1 MKRALFIVFVM
12 CSVLLSV
19 PVANAAGCSGGG
31 VSTRLDPPLN
41 PNGELANGMSF
52 GTIPLTGVFGSKF
65 NATTVYASWDR
76 WNPGNVGAIET
87 YFLYASSDGGA
98 TWSCTRSLALSA
110 QISGV
115 ASGVEILVIVL
126 ASKGDTWAKSQL
138 VKVPPVNP
146 PTSVCPSDN
155 YEFRITYVE
164 GLKAFF
170 LVMFPGVTSADPDSP
185 YFAGK
190 NQSAQFLNYTFE
202 ATVDNWKSKVIGK
215 DSKGKTTF
223 SLGYGAWIKPLDAK
237 KIHTF
242 RAIPVSST
250 SYPLNTSGCSPFT
263 KSLLPKAQ
271 KIDPC
276 AISVLDPNCKQE
288 VVVGENAGNDSQV
301 QPTVEKK
308 ATITCVKGKLTK
320 KVTAIKPVCPAG
332 YKKK

>member
-1 MKRALFIVFVM
+1 
-12 CSVLLSV
+12 
-19 PVANAAGCSGGG
+19 
-31 VSTRLDPPLN
+31 
-41 PNGELANGMSF
+41 MSF
-52 GTIPLTGVFGSKF
+52 GTTPLTGVFGSKS
-65 NATTVYASWDR
+65 NATTVYASWAR

-115 ASGVEILVIVL
+115 ASGVEILVVVL

-170 LVMFPGVTSADPDSP
+170 LVMFPGDTSSDPDSP

-190 NQSAQFLNYTFE
+190 NQKAQFLNYKFE
-202 ATVDNWKSKVIGK
+202 VTVDNWKSKVISR
-215 DSKGKTTF
+215 DSQGKTTF
-223 SLGYGAWIKPLDAK
+223 ILGGGAWIKPLDAK

-250 SYPLNTSGCSPFT
+250 IDPVDTSKCSTFT
-263 KSLLPKAQ
+263 KSLFPKAQ
-271 KIDPC
+271 KDDPC

-288 VVVGENAGNDSQV
+288 VVAGENAGDDSQV
-301 QPTVEKK
+301 QPTMENKS
-308 ATITCVKGKLTK
+308 TITCVKGKLTK
-320 KVTAIKPVCPAG
+320 KVTAIKPKCPSG

>member
-1 MKRALFIVFVM
+1 MKRALFVVFVM

-19 PVANAAGCSGGG
+19 PAANAAGCSGGG

-52 GTIPLTGVFGSKF
+52 GTTPLTGVFGSKF

-146 PTSVCPSDN
+146 PTVLCPLKT
-155 YEFRITYVE
+155 YEFKIEYVE
-164 GLKAFF
+164 GLKAFT
-170 LVMFPGVTSADPDSP
+170 LVMTQGNTSGDSSSPNYSPDWQRAS
-185 YFAGK
+185 Y
-190 NQSAQFLNYTFE
+190 LRYIFE
-202 ATVDNWKSKVIGK
+202 ATTDNWKTKVVGKNSVGSKDFGLGDMVFIRPL
-215 DSKGKTTF
+215 DSKK
-223 SLGYGAWIKPLDAK
+223 L
-237 KIHTF
+237 HTF
-242 RAIPVSST
+242 RSIPVRSST
-250 SYPLNTSGCSPFT
+250 ESISTTGCPPFT

-271 KIDPC
+271 KVDPC
-276 AISVLDPNCKQE
+276 SISVLDPNCKQE

-301 QPTVEKK
+301 QPTMEKK
-308 ATITCVKGKLTK
+308 STITCVKGKLTK
-320 KVTAIKPVCPAG
+320 KVTAIKPLCPAG

>member
-1 MKRALFIVFVM
+1 MKRALFVVFVM

-19 PVANAAGCSGGG
+19 PGANAVGCSGGG

-41 PNGELANGMSF
+41 PIGDLAKGMSF
-52 GTIPLTGVFGSKF
+52 GTTPLTGVQGSKSD
-65 NATTVYASWDR
+65 ATTVYASWDR

-146 PTSVCPSDN
+146 PTFVCPSDN

-170 LVMFPGVTSADPDSP
+170 LVMFTGETSADPDSP

-190 NQSAQFLNYTFE
+190 NQRAQFLNYKFE
-202 ATVDNWKSKVIGK
+202 VTVDNWKSKVIGR
-215 DSKGKTTF
+215 DSQGKTTF
-223 SLGYGAWIKPLDAK
+223 RLGDGAWIKPLDAT

-250 SYPLNTSGCSPFT
+250 IDSVDTSRCAPFT
-263 KSLLPKAQ
+263 KSLFPKAQ
-271 KIDPC
+271 KVDPC

-288 VVVGENAGNDSQV
+288 VVVGENAGNNSQV
-301 QPTVEKK
+301 QPTMEKK
-308 ATITCVKGKLTK
+308 TTITCIKGKLTK
-320 KVTAIKPVCPAG
+320 KVTAVNPKCPTG